1 MPFSMTGFGAGEGS
15 VAGGRLRVEIRTVNH
30 RFFNLA
36 LKVPSTLAPLE
47 PNMRDRLRRDF
58 ERGHVAVS
66 VRWTTPPAEG
76 DAALHLNMERAR
88 EVVAHLRELQTTLGI
103 AGEVDVGLVA
113 RQPEVFGSLGGEL
126 AVTWDE
132 VEPVVLEAVVECQ
145 AMRRREGE
153 VLVAE
158 LRHRLD
164 RMAESAEA
172 VAHRGPERLVRE
184 RDRLRTAVAELLNGR
199 QADENR
205 LAQELAILAEK
216 LDVTEELVRLNA
228 HLAACRE
235 TLDASPSVGKRLGFL
250 AQELGREINTIGSK
264 ANDSEIAARVIEM
277 KADLEKFREQLE
289 NLQ

>member
-1 MPFSMTGFGAGEGS
+1 MAFSMTGFGAGEGP

-36 LKVPSTLAPLE
+36 LKVTSNLAALE
-47 PNMRDRLRRDF
+47 PNMRERLRRDF
-58 ERGHVAVS
+58 ERGHVAAS
-66 VRWTTPPAEG
+66 LRWATPPAAG
-76 DAALHLNMERAR
+76 DAALYLNVERAR

-113 RQPEVFGSLGGEL
+113 RQPEVLGSLGPEL
-126 AVTWDE
+126 AVAWDE
-132 VEPVVLEAVVECQ
+132 VEPVVLEAVAECQ
-145 AMRRREGE
+145 SMRRREGE

-172 VAHRGPERLVRE
+172 VAERAPQRLPRE
-184 RDRLRTAVAELLNGR
+184 RDRLRAAVAELLNGR
-199 QADENR
+199 QMDESR
-205 LAQELAILAEK
+205 LAQEVAILADK

-250 AQELGREINTIGSK
+250 AQELGREINTVGSK
-264 ANDSEIAARVIEM
+264 ANDPEIAALVIEM
-277 KADLEKFREQLE
+277 KGDLEKFREQLE